1 MGKSLK
7 GKQLGEGISQ
17 RKDGYY
23 VGRYTDRTGKRR
35 QKIFE
40 SVRECQKWVADGKY
54 NDEHGDIEHPE
65 NMTVDEWYNVWID
78 MKKRTVKQGS
88 VFNYES
94 NYKNHIKKN
103 LGSKEIRKVN
113 PIMCQCVLNDMSDKG
128 LKSSTE
134 SIVKGIMS
142 DIFEYAV
149 QNDVLQKNPCGKS
162 VKVCG
167 KKKGDRLPMS
177 ILEQKQ
183 MLEIISGGIYENI
196 FRLVLQTGLRVGEVL
211 GLKWS
216 DVDFE
221 NRVLH
226 VQRSLKQD
234 KENKTLVLGETK
246 TKAGKRNIPLTE
258 ECIKIFKSEKKSQNG
273 YAVDIKYGDLVF
285 RKENG
290 SPISRFCLA
299 ARIDYLCRKN
309 GMRKISMHILRH
321 TFATRCIEGGMNP
334 KALQAIMGHEK
345 ISTTLDLYVHSDDDY
360 KTKEIEKVQKYL
372 NIC

>member
-54 NDEHGDIEHPE
+54 NDEHGDIENPS

-78 MKKRTVKQGS
+78 MKKRTVKPGS

-103 LGSKEIRKVN
+103 LGAKEIRKVN
-113 PIMCQCVLNDMSDKG
+113 PIMCQKVLNDMSDKG

-134 SIVKGIMS
+134 SIIRGIMF

-149 QNDVLQKNPCGKS
+149 QNDVIAKNPCRKS

-167 KKKGDRLPMS
+167 AKKGDRLPMS
-177 ILEQKQ
+177 LEEHRNF
-183 MLEIISGGIYENI
+183 LDIISGGTYENV
-196 FRLVLQTGLRVGEVL
+196 FRFVLQTGLRVGEVS

-216 DVDFE
+216 DVDYANNIIHIE
-221 NRVLH
+221 
-226 VQRSLKQD
+226 RSLKLD
-234 KENKTLVLGETK
+234 PETNSFVLGETK
-246 TKAGKRNIPLTE
+246 TRAGKRSIPLTD
-258 ECIKIFKSEKKSQNG
+258 ECIRILKSEKKAQKG
-273 YAVDIKYGDLVF
+273 YASDIRYGDLIF
-285 RKENG
+285 RKEDG

-299 ARIDYLCRKN
+299 ARIEYICRKN

-345 ISTTLDLYVHSDDDY
+345 ISTTLDLYVHSNDDY
-360 KTKEIEKVQKYL
+360 KIKEVEKVQNYL

>member
-1 MGKSLK
+1 M
-7 GKQLGEGISQ
+7 
-17 RKDGYY
+17 
-23 VGRYTDRTGKRR
+23 
-35 QKIFE
+35 
-40 SVRECQKWVADGKY
+40 
-54 NDEHGDIEHPE
+54 
-65 NMTVDEWYNVWID
+65 
-78 MKKRTVKQGS
+78 
-88 VFNYES
+88 
-94 NYKNHIKKN
+94 
-103 LGSKEIRKVN
+103 
-113 PIMCQCVLNDMSDKG
+113 
-128 LKSSTE
+128 
-134 SIVKGIMS
+134 
-142 DIFEYAV
+142 
-149 QNDVLQKNPCGKS
+149 
-162 VKVCG
+162 
-167 KKKGDRLPMS
+167 
-177 ILEQKQ
+177 
-183 MLEIISGGIYENI
+183 
-196 FRLVLQTGLRVGEVL
+196 QTGLRVGEAL

-234 KENKTLVLGETK
+234 KENRTLVLGETK

-258 ECIKIFKSEKKSQNG
+258 ECIKIFKSEKKSQKG

-299 ARIDYLCRKN
+299 TRIDYLCRKN